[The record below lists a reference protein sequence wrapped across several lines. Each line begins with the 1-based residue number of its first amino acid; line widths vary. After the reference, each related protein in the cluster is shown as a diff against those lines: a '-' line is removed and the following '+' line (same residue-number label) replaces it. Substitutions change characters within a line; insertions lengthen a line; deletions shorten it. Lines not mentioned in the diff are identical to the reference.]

1 MKIKNKTAGHAGI
14 ACFSFALKGNRA
26 GSPHF
31 KIVRFKW
38 WEHVT
43 SRGIRMKI
51 KAADIAR
58 NLNLSKATVSLVLN
72 NKPGVSEKTRR
83 RIFDYIEE
91 VSGEAER
98 QKEEKDKQELENKNI
113 IKVLFIDNALRF
125 LKDFELDVCPDS
137 LTIFEQEARRM
148 GCIISVTYASSAKK
162 EDVERVVREANE
174 ENVAGVILYA
184 TEMQPD
190 QFPPFRAIRKPMV
203 IYDNDLGNEYHC
215 VTFGG
220 VEGIRD
226 CVDYLVSRGCRNI
239 KYMANT
245 QNIFNFQQRRAGFR
259 AGLRKN
265 GLPLEKESI
274 YPLGETTSEVCE
286 ATLKYLE
293 THELP
298 DAFIMEN
305 YQISIGVMR
314 ALRQK
319 KISVPEDISLLGVD
333 EIPDYLTGDILL
345 TTLRM
350 EHLERAHVAMLFL
363 EQEMKGAI
371 SCKFKSFSTCKI
383 IPGQTV
389 K

>member
-1 MKIKNKTAGHAGI
+1 
-14 ACFSFALKGNRA
+14 
-26 GSPHF
+26 
-31 KIVRFKW
+31 
-38 WEHVT
+38 
-43 SRGIRMKI
+43 MKI

-83 RIFDYIEE
+83 KVFDYIEE
-91 VSGEAER
+91 VTGEPEK
-98 QKEEKDKQELENKNI
+98 QKEEKDKQNQELENKNI
-113 IKVLFIDNALRF
+113 IKVLYIDNHLRF
-125 LKDFELDVCPDS
+125 LKNFELDVCPDS

-148 GCIISVTYASSAKK
+148 GCIVSVTYASSTKK

-245 QNIFNFQQRRAGFR
+245 QDIFNFQQRRAGFR

-274 YPLGETTSEVCE
+274 YSLGETTSEVCE
-286 ATLKYLE
+286 ATLKYLD

-350 EHLERAHVAMLFL
+350 EHLERAHIAMLFL

-383 IPGQTV
+383 IPGKTV

>member
-1 MKIKNKTAGHAGI
+1 
-14 ACFSFALKGNRA
+14 
-26 GSPHF
+26 
-31 KIVRFKW
+31 
-38 WEHVT
+38 
-43 SRGIRMKI
+43 MKI

-215 VTFGG
+215 VTFRSLE
-220 VEGIRD
+220 VFLD

-265 GLPLEKESI
+265 GLAVE
-274 YPLGETTSEVCE
+274 
-286 ATLKYLE
+286 
-293 THELP
+293 
-298 DAFIMEN
+298 
-305 YQISIGVMR
+305 
-314 ALRQK
+314 
-319 KISVPEDISLLGVD
+319 
-333 EIPDYLTGDILL
+333 
-345 TTLRM
+345 
-350 EHLERAHVAMLFL
+350 
-363 EQEMKGAI
+363 
-371 SCKFKSFSTCKI
+371 
-383 IPGQTV
+383 
-389 K
+389 

>member
-1 MKIKNKTAGHAGI
+1 
-14 ACFSFALKGNRA
+14 
-26 GSPHF
+26 
-31 KIVRFKW
+31 
-38 WEHVT
+38 
-43 SRGIRMKI
+43 MKI

-83 RIFDYIEE
+83 RIFDYIDEVNGKSEKKDQEPNRQEE
-91 VSGEAER
+91 TEAR
-98 QKEEKDKQELENKNI
+98 NI
-113 IKVLFIDNALRF
+113 IKVLYIDNNLRF
-125 LKDFELDVCPDS
+125 VKNYELDVCPDS
-137 LTIFEQEARRM
+137 LLVFDHEARRM
-148 GCIISVTYASSAKK
+148 GYSLSVTYASSIKT

-184 TEMQPD
+184 TEMTPEE
-190 QFPPFRAIRKPMV
+190 FPPFKAIRKPMV

-215 VTFGG
+215 ITFGG

-239 KYMANT
+239 RYLANT

-259 AGLRKN
+259 AGLRKH
-265 GLPLEKESI
+265 GFPLEEDSI
-274 YPLGETTSEVCE
+274 YPVGETTGEACE
-286 ATLKYLE
+286 GMLKYLE
-293 THELP
+293 DHPLP

-305 YQISIGVMR
+305 YQVSIGVMR

-319 KISVPEDISLLGVD
+319 KISVPEDVSLLGVD
-333 EIPDYLTGDILL
+333 EIPDYLTGDIPL
-345 TTLRM
+345 TALRM
-350 EHLERAHVAMLFL
+350 EHLERAYVAMLFL

-383 IPGQTV
+383 VPGQTV

>member
-1 MKIKNKTAGHAGI
+1 
-14 ACFSFALKGNRA
+14 
-26 GSPHF
+26 
-31 KIVRFKW
+31 
-38 WEHVT
+38 
-43 SRGIRMKI
+43 MKI

-72 NKPGVSEKTRR
+72 DKPGVSDKTRR

-91 VSGEAER
+91 VTGVSEKKENEK
-98 QKEEKDKQELENKNI
+98 KEEAKSRNI
-113 IKVLFIDNALRF
+113 IKVLYIDNNLRF
-125 LKDFELDVCPDS
+125 VKNFELDVCPNS
-137 LTIFEQEARRM
+137 LLVFDREARRM
-148 GCIISVTYASSAKK
+148 GYILSVTYASSEKQ
-162 EDVERVVREANE
+162 EDVERMVREANAD
-174 ENVAGVILYA
+174 NVAGVILYA
-184 TEMQPD
+184 TEMKVE
-190 QFPPFRAIRKPMV
+190 QFPPFREIKKPMV

-215 VTFGG
+215 VSFGG
-220 VEGIRD
+220 MEGIRD
-226 CVDYLVSRGCRNI
+226 AVDYLVSRGCHNI
-239 KYMANT
+239 KYLANT
-245 QNIFNFQQRRAGFR
+245 QDIFNFQQRRAGYR

-265 GLPLEKESI
+265 NMVLEADSI

-286 ATLKYLE
+286 AMLRYLE
-293 THELP
+293 EHDLP

-319 KISVPEDISLLGVD
+319 KISVPADVSLIGVD

-345 TTLRM
+345 TTIRM
-350 EHLERAHVAMLFL
+350 EHLERAYVAMMFL
-363 EQEMKGAI
+363 EQEIKGAI

>member
-1 MKIKNKTAGHAGI
+1 MLTGKPKVFRIKEK
-14 ACFSFALKGNRA
+14 
-26 GSPHF
+26 F
-31 KIVRFKW
+31 K
-38 WEHVT
+38 

-91 VSGEAER
+91 VTGEAER
-98 QKEEKDKQELENKNI
+98 QKEEKNKQELENKNI

-125 LKDFELDVCPDS
+125 VKNFELDVCPDS

-148 GCIISVTYASSAKK
+148 GCIISVTYASSTKK

-239 KYMANT
+239 KYLANT

-274 YPLGETTSEVCE
+274 YSLGETTSEVCE
-286 ATLKYLE
+286 ATLKYLD
-293 THELP
+293 THALP

-319 KISVPEDISLLGVD
+319 
-333 EIPDYLTGDILL
+333 
-345 TTLRM
+345 
-350 EHLERAHVAMLFL
+350 
-363 EQEMKGAI
+363 
-371 SCKFKSFSTCKI
+371 
-383 IPGQTV
+383 
-389 K
+389 

>member
-1 MKIKNKTAGHAGI
+1 
-14 ACFSFALKGNRA
+14 
-26 GSPHF
+26 
-31 KIVRFKW
+31 
-38 WEHVT
+38 
-43 SRGIRMKI
+43 
-51 KAADIAR
+51 
-58 NLNLSKATVSLVLN
+58 
-72 NKPGVSEKTRR
+72 
-83 RIFDYIEE
+83 
-91 VSGEAER
+91 
-98 QKEEKDKQELENKNI
+98 
-113 IKVLFIDNALRF
+113 
-125 LKDFELDVCPDS
+125 
-137 LTIFEQEARRM
+137 
-148 GCIISVTYASSAKK
+148 
-162 EDVERVVREANE
+162 
-174 ENVAGVILYA
+174 
-184 TEMQPD
+184 
-190 QFPPFRAIRKPMV
+190 MV

-245 QNIFNFQQRRAGFR
+245 QDIFNFQQRRAGFR

-274 YPLGETTSEVCE
+274 YSLGETTSEVCE
-286 ATLKYLE
+286 ATLKYLD

>member
-1 MKIKNKTAGHAGI
+1 
-14 ACFSFALKGNRA
+14 
-26 GSPHF
+26 
-31 KIVRFKW
+31 
-38 WEHVT
+38 
-43 SRGIRMKI
+43 
-51 KAADIAR
+51 
-58 NLNLSKATVSLVLN
+58 
-72 NKPGVSEKTRR
+72 
-83 RIFDYIEE
+83 
-91 VSGEAER
+91 
-98 QKEEKDKQELENKNI
+98 
-113 IKVLFIDNALRF
+113 
-125 LKDFELDVCPDS
+125 
-137 LTIFEQEARRM
+137 M
-148 GCIISVTYASSAKK
+148 GCIISVTYASSTKK

-203 IYDNDLGNEYHC
+203 IYDNDLGNEYQC

-239 KYMANT
+239 KYLANT

-274 YPLGETTSEVCE
+274 YSLGETTSEVCE
-286 ATLKYLE
+286 ATLKYLD

>member
-1 MKIKNKTAGHAGI
+1 
-14 ACFSFALKGNRA
+14 
-26 GSPHF
+26 
-31 KIVRFKW
+31 
-38 WEHVT
+38 
-43 SRGIRMKI
+43 MKI

-83 RIFDYIEE
+83 KVFDYIEE
-91 VSGEAER
+91 VTGEAER
-98 QKEEKDKQELENKNI
+98 QKEEKNKQELENKNI

-148 GCIISVTYASSAKK
+148 GCIISVTYASSTKK

-190 QFPPFRAIRKPMV
+190 QFPPFRAIQKPMV

-215 VTFGG
+215 VGG

-265 GLPLEKESI
+265 DLPLEKESI
-274 YPLGETTSEVCE
+274 YQLGETTSEVCE
-286 ATLKYLE
+286 ATLKYLD